1 MTQLEM
7 GINLY
12 ERTYGV
18 DNIPGA
24 LVKGLNRKR
33 VQDRR
38 PRMPQARKTGKNA
51 LEQQAD
57 SMLLW

>member
-7 GINLY
+7 GISAD
-12 ERTYGV
+12 RPYGV
-18 DNIPGA
+18 QDIPGA

-38 PRMPQARKTGKNA
+38 PRQLPRPRKKAGNTAGPAGA
-51 LEQQAD
+51 LP
-57 SMLLW
+57 LW